1 MKKEEILEASRK
13 ENKMKDVYEYE
24 IDAKACRAGAVTML
38 ILALIFYAYEI
49 AIGKGTNNAFYSL
62 ITAFNFA
69 GFGYKAIKVKKSR
82 KLNALTSII
91 WGLLTILLLLTYFN
105 VI

>member
-1 MKKEEILEASRK
+1 MKKEEILAASRK

-24 IDAKACRAGAVTML
+24 IDAKACRIGAAVML
-38 ILALIFYAYEI
+38 ILALIFYSYEI
-49 AIGKGTNNAFYSL
+49 VSGRGTNPAFYSL

-69 GFGYKAIKVKKSR
+69 GFGYRAIKVEKHR
-82 KLNALTSII
+82 KLNAFSSII
-91 WGLLTILLLLTYFN
+91 WGILTIFLILEYFN